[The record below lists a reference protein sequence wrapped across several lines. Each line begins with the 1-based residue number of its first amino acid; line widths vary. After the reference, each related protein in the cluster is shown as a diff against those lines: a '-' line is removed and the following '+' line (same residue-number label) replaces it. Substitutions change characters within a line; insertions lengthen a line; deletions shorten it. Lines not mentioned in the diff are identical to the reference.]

1 MLPPVR
7 CCRLSG
13 APYRRTRPRVGGK
26 GAVAV
31 EAGAL
36 IFPALLL
43 LLVFFLVSTQ
53 RKRQRQVQSVQ
64 QQLEPGVK
72 VMTTA
77 GLFGTLSGIEDNEV
91 LIEIAP
97 GVVCRYVR
105 AAIAKVIPEDV
116 VPKE

>member
-1 MLPPVR
+1 M
-7 CCRLSG
+7 
-13 APYRRTRPRVGGK
+13 GGK

-31 EAGAL
+31 EAGGL
-36 IFPALLL
+36 IIPALLL
-43 LLVFFLVSTQ
+43 LMVFFLVSTQ

-116 VPKE
+116 GRSNGIEEYS

>member
-1 MLPPVR
+1 M
-7 CCRLSG
+7 
-13 APYRRTRPRVGGK
+13 
-26 GAVAV
+26 

-43 LLVFFLVSTQ
+43 LMVFFLVSTQ

-91 LIEIAP
+91 LIEMAP
-97 GVVCRYVR
+97 GVVCRYAR
-105 AAIAKVIPEDV
+105 AAIARVIPEDV